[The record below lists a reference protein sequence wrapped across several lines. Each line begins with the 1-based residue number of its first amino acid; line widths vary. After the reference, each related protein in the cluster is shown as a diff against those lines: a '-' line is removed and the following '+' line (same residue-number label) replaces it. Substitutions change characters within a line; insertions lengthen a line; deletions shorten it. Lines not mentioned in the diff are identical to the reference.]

1 MQMFVAA
8 GFLLTLASRLRVE
21 TTRQMNIRLKFIFWS
36 MLVKPNNLPVGILFW
51 SLKKEEKIYS
61 KVNNAYRL

>member
-8 GFLLTLASRLRVE
+8 GFLLTLASRLRIE
-21 TTRQMNIRLKFIFWS
+21 PTRQNIRMIFIFWS